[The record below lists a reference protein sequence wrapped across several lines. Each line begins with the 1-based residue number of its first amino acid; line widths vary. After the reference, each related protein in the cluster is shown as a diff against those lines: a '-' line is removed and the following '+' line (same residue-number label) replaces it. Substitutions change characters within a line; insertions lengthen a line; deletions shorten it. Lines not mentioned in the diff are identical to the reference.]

1 MTEVLKIYEIGSEEF
16 DAFQERLNKRA
27 LQGDVSLGGQPTEF
41 LQRARDTGDKEF
53 IDFAEKFYEGL
64 PHHAWPTVERI
75 IEAIE
80 QQGDDAVRHLARLFD
95 GEELPT
101 ARIQV
106 NQMDLMKGA
115 DGVDEELLKLCT
127 DQVIPR
133 LRRFH
138 EKQKREG
145 YTIEDNDGSIGI
157 RVQPLRRVGVYVPGG
172 SAKYPS
178 TVMMGVIAA
187 QTAGVE
193 EIAVFS
199 PARTFE
205 ESPLMCALLNELGVK
220 EVFRVG
226 GAQAIAAAAI
236 GTEKIEKVDKIVGPG
251 NIFVAMA
258 KQAVGGRV
266 GTDSFAG
273 PSEIVVLF
281 DKSADPAL
289 VAADMLSQAEHDVH
303 SAAIGI
309 TDDEEMAARVQAE
322 AEKQLADLPK
332 DETVKSSFATYGGII
347 TVPSMG
353 FAFRLADS
361 ISPEHL
367 ELMTENAEKDAE
379 QIRNAGAIFIGPWAP
394 EAFGDYNAGPNHVLP
409 TAGSARW
416 ASALGVRD
424 FIREVS
430 IIRGSKKMLEANKEA
445 AVKLA
450 RAEDLE
456 AHARSVE
463 KRFQG

>member
-1 MTEVLKIYEIGSEEF
+1 MTEPLKIYEVGSEECNI
-16 DAFQERLNKRA
+16 FQGRLNKRA
-27 LQGDVSLGGQPTEF
+27 LRGDVLLGRKPAMF

-53 IDFAEKFYEGL
+53 IEFAEKFYEGL
-64 PHHAWPTVERI
+64 PHQPWPTVERI
-75 IEAIE
+75 IEAVE
-80 QQGDDAVRHLARLFD
+80 QQGDNAVCHLARLFE

-106 NQMDLMKGA
+106 SQADLLKGA
-115 DGVDEELLKLCT
+115 DGVDDELLKLCT
-127 DQVIPR
+127 EQVIPR

-138 EKQKREG
+138 ERQKREG
-145 YTIEDNDGSIGI
+145 YSIEDSGGAVGI

-199 PARTFE
+199 PAQTFE
-205 ESPLMCALLNELGVK
+205 TSPLICALLNKLGIK

-226 GAQAIAAAAI
+226 GAQAVAAAAI

-258 KQAVGGRV
+258 KQAVSGRV
-266 GTDSFAG
+266 GTDSIAG

-303 SAAIGI
+303 AAAIGI
-309 TDDEEMAARVQAE
+309 TDNEELAAKVQAE
-322 AEKQLADLPK
+322 AAKQLASLPK
-332 DETVKSSFATYGGII
+332 KETVANSLATYGGII
-347 TVPSMG
+347 MVPSMS

-367 ELMTENAEKDAE
+367 ELVTENAEQDVG

-424 FIREVS
+424 FVREVS
-430 IIRGSKKMLEANKEA
+430 IIRGSKELLRANKDA

-450 RAEDLE
+450 RAEELE